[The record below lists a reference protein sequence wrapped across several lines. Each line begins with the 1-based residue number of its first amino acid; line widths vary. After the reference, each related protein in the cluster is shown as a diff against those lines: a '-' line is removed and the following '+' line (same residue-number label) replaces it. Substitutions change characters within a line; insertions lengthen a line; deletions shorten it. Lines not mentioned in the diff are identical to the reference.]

1 MRRALLALVVVVA
14 VPAAGQPQ
22 GGGGAAPV
30 ELILKASPTT
40 GNISDEFTVTVQ
52 QTIRGVN
59 APERYWPPDFGDF
72 TVIDQRSQQSTQWLV
87 DPRRGQEIINVETRW
102 YRLRAGR
109 VGKIRIGEARIKVDG
124 VEYKTRPVVVD
135 VLPAGKQL
143 APDPGATASPGS
155 GAVPGFTPPGDAV
168 VKPTFLHVVADR
180 TKVYAGEQVTVTWLL
195 YTRSDVLKFEP
206 KPPRLDGFWSETLY
220 EPDRFFTYHPEVVSG
235 REYAVATVAKRAL
248 FPTRTGK
255 LGIPPYQADVSTL
268 YTSFAAP
275 LRLESEELTIEVQPL
290 PPGAP
295 DGFDP
300 AYVGNFSVEASV
312 DRDAVAAGE
321 SLTLVLTVRGAGAI
335 RRTKVPPLAVDGFQV
350 TPPHDYDQRLDASS
364 DVLRGERR
372 YSYLLTPTRG
382 GKLTI
387 PRIELP
393 YFDPGT
399 AKYEVAATDPI
410 PVMVIGDP
418 SSLGGKLGAGAAG
431 ENLIG
436 RDIRP
441 PREVP
446 SLGSRMVARFYHS
459 RAFLVALAAPAGIFL
474 LVVLGD
480 KLRERLRR
488 DTPRA
493 RLRRAR
499 GRARKRLRIAELHI
513 RGGRTAK
520 FFGEVARILTE
531 MIEERVG
538 EPVSAMTREQLRD
551 YLASRGF
558 PEETVDALAREL
570 ENCDFARFAP
580 SASGPGE
587 MRAALRRVRALL
599 GAIERVRPTPRGEPA
614 TARAASGGVA

>member
-1 MRRALLALVVVVA
+1 MRRLALVVLLFSAQAVA
-14 VPAAGQPQ
+14 QPQ
-22 GGGGAAPV
+22 PQLV
-30 ELILKASPTT
+30 ELILKVSPTMGT
-40 GNISDEFTVTVQ
+40 VNDEFTVTVQ

-102 YRLRAGR
+102 YRLRANR
-109 VGKIRIGEARIKVDG
+109 VGRIRIGEARIKVDG
-124 VEYKTRPVVVD
+124 AEYKTKPVVVD

-143 APDPGATASPGS
+143 APTAPDPATGGTAGGS
-155 GAVPGFTPPGDAV
+155 DVPGFTPPPEAV

-180 TKVYAGEQVTVTWLL
+180 NKVFAGEQVTVTWLL
-195 YTRSDVLKFEP
+195 YTRSDVLKFDP
-206 KPPRLDGFWSETLY
+206 KPPRLDGFWAETLF
-220 EPDRFFTYHPEVVSG
+220 EPDRFFTYHPEVVAG

-255 LGIPPYQADVSTL
+255 LTIPKYLAEVSTL

-275 LRLESEELTIEVQPL
+275 LRLESEELTIEVTPL
-290 PPGAP
+290 PAGAP

-321 SLTLVLTVRGAGAI
+321 SLTLALTVRGAGAI
-335 RRTKVPPLAVDGFQV
+335 RRTKVPPLVVDGFQV
-350 TPPHDYDQRLDASS
+350 TAPADYDQRLDASS
-364 DVLRGERR
+364 DVLKGERR

-382 GKLTI
+382 GKLSI

-399 AKYEVAATDPI
+399 AKYEVAASEPI
-410 PVMVIGDP
+410 PIMVVGDP
-418 SSLGGKLGAGAAG
+418 SALSGKVGAGAAG

-441 PREVP
+441 PRDVP
-446 SLGSRMVARFYHS
+446 SLSSRMVARFYHS
-459 RAFLVALAAPAGIFL
+459 RAFLVALAAPAGLFL
-474 LVVLGD
+474 LVVLID

-488 DTPRA
+488 ETPRA

-499 GRARKRLRIAELHI
+499 GRARKRLRVAELHI

-520 FFGEVARILTE
+520 FFGEVARVLVE
-531 MIEERVG
+531 MLEERVG
-538 EPVSAMTREQLRD
+538 EPVSAMTRERLRE
-551 YLASRGF
+551 YLTMRGF

-599 GAIERVRPTPRGEPA
+599 GAIERVRPT
-614 TARAASGGVA
+614 ARAEAAA

>member
-1 MRRALLALVVVVA
+1 MRAAWIVLVLCAARVA
-14 VPAAGQPQ
+14 AAQSPS
-22 GGGGAAPV
+22 PV
-30 ELILKASPTT
+30 EFTLRVSPMTAT
-40 GNISDEFTVTVQ
+40 VNDELSVTVQ

-102 YRLRAGR
+102 YRLRPNR
-109 VGKIRIGEARIKVDG
+109 VGRLRIGEARIKVDG
-124 VEYKTRPVVVD
+124 VDYKTKPLVVD
-135 VLPAGKQL
+135 ILPAGKQVT
-143 APDPGATASPGS
+143 APPPAAEPGRPAPS
-155 GAVPGFTPPGDAV
+155 GVPGFTPPGENIV
-168 VKPTFLHVVADR
+168 RPTFLHVVADR
-180 TKVYAGEQVTVTWLL
+180 AKVYAGEQVTVTWLL
-195 YTRSDVLKFEP
+195 YTRSDVLKFDP
-206 KPPRLDGFWSETLY
+206 RPPQLEGFWAETLY
-220 EPDRFFTYHPEVVSG
+220 EPDRFFTYHPEVVAG
-235 REYAVATVAKRAL
+235 REFAVATVSKKAL
-248 FPTRTGK
+248 FPTRPGK
-255 LGIPPYQADVSTL
+255 LTIPKYEADVSTL

-275 LRLESEELTIEVQPL
+275 LKLESEPQVIEVMPL
-290 PPGAP
+290 PDGAP

-300 AYVGNFSVEASV
+300 AYVGNFSIEASV
-312 DRDAVAAGE
+312 DRDALAAGE
-321 SLTLVLTVRGAGAI
+321 SLTLQLVVRGAGAI
-335 RRTKVPPLAVDGFQV
+335 RRTKVPPIVVDGFQV
-350 TPPHDYDQRLDASS
+350 TAPHDYDQRLDASS
-364 DVLRGERR
+364 DVLKGERR

-399 AKYEVAATDPI
+399 GKYEVAASEPI
-410 PVMVIGDP
+410 PVMVVGDP
-418 SSLGGKLGAGAAG
+418 SAIIGKVGAGATG

-441 PREVP
+441 MREVP

-459 RAFLVALAAPAGIFL
+459 RAFLGAMAAPAAVFV

-499 GRARKRLRIAELHI
+499 GRARRRLRTAELHI
-513 RGGRTAK
+513 RGGRPAK
-520 FFGEVARILTE
+520 FFGEVARVLVE
-531 MIEERVG
+531 MLEERVG
-538 EPVSAMTREQLRD
+538 EPVSAMTREQLRE
-551 YLASRGF
+551 YLAARGF

-587 MRAALRRVRALL
+587 MRAAMRRVRALL
-599 GAIERVRPTPRGEPA
+599 TAIERVRPVGMKTE
-614 TARAASGGVA
+614 AAA